1 MNCREMHLITSK
13 NFAGAVKQR
22 RKRQQLACTD
32 KVANIPIYSI
42 PCFDVAQEISGG
54 EGAG

>member
-1 MNCREMHLITSK
+1 MHLITSK